1 MITQQEVAPAPAEL
15 FAEAAARLVA
25 GVAVITAQR
34 ANGQPCGL
42 LVSSI
47 FSYSIKPP
55 SILVAIDQVSRSYAT
70 LIECAEFGVHLLG
83 SVQRTIAGVFA
94 SRSVDKFADL
104 SWDWDGTVPRL
115 ADVPVY
121 LSCAARNVLHHGDHA
136 IIIGDV
142 IRADIQPGDPL
153 IYYRRRL
160 DWRLHVPDAIRP
172 GR

>member
-70 LIECAEFGVHLLG
+70 LIECAELGVHLLG

-94 SRSVDKFADL
+94 SRGRVGED
-104 SWDWDGTVPRL
+104 R
-115 ADVPVY
+115 VY
-121 LSCAARNVLHHGDHA
+121 FDTWQL
-136 IIIGDV
+136 
-142 IRADIQPGDPL
+142 
-153 IYYRRRL
+153 
-160 DWRLHVPDAIRP
+160 
-172 GR
+172 